1 MRTRLP
7 LIIAAVLPIL
17 APDGA
22 LAQADLAIDEIRLLA
37 RPVVSRWSTQPLPA
51 PVELTAAWQAMD
63 YQDSIIVQVEV
74 RLPASALER
83 ALLVGEVQVAAA
95 RAVRHP
101 EQEELHDWNRMYESE
116 VWLPSF
122 QSFAVPVAEG
132 EQVSAGRYVITLGH
146 FMIEPI
152 RGELHRHDRRL
163 IVTHLRVTTALIAER
178 AEDYRAEQFVER
190 TIIIGLN

>member
-1 MRTRLP
+1 MRTRRP

-22 LAQADLAIDEIRLLA
+22 LAQADFAIDEIRLLA

-74 RLPASALER
+74 RVPDSALGR
-83 ALLVGEVQVAAA
+83 ALVVADVQVAAA
-95 RAVRHP
+95 RALGHP
-101 EQEELHDWNRMYESE
+101 EQEELFDWERMYAREI
-116 VWLPSF
+116 WLPSSY
-122 QSFAVPVAEG
+122 SFAVPVAEG
-132 EQVSAGRYVITLGH
+132 EQVAAGRYLITLGH
-146 FMIEPI
+146 FMIEPV
-152 RGELHRHDRRL
+152 RSELNRHDRRL

-178 AEDYRAEQFVER
+178 GEDYSPEQFVER
-190 TIIIGLN
+190 TIIVGPN